1 MKIYFANV
9 YGETVKH
16 DIQLTVPYALVE
28 SGEESLAL
36 SQGFYKTYWDYPGDH
51 FFEDFADTDQNVWLQ
66 ARLGRIT
73 SQEYKPGRT
82 TRAAK
87 RKYLGN
93 ELTYRISKPADLS
106 ETDKFKLHATFF
118 SYIKFKGYSPEADVQ
133 TIFGYQEYFKNFM
146 ISHVENRRIIMFYYK
161 SDLIAFSCFEIF
173 GDSIFGCQFAWN
185 YRHPKLSLGKM
196 QISFIHDY
204 ALKNDIKYIYLGLC
218 YGKQCVYK
226 AGFKSFEYWTGKD
239 WLNDKDRYIKMC
251 ESDSAVQS
259 LDDLEDLLD
268 SNFTTLWGTDQPYQL
283 FKRKNEHQR

>member
-1 MKIYFANV
+1 
-9 YGETVKH
+9 
-16 DIQLTVPYALVE
+16 
-28 SGEESLAL
+28 
-36 SQGFYKTYWDYPGDH
+36 
-51 FFEDFADTDQNVWLQ
+51 
-66 ARLGRIT
+66 
-73 SQEYKPGRT
+73 
-82 TRAAK
+82 
-87 RKYLGN
+87 
-93 ELTYRISKPADLS
+93 
-106 ETDKFKLHATFF
+106 
-118 SYIKFKGYSPEADVQ
+118 
-133 TIFGYQEYFKNFM
+133 
-146 ISHVENRRIIMFYYK
+146 MFYYK

-185 YRHPKLSLGKM
+185 YKHPKLSLGKM

-251 ESDSAVQS
+251 EADSAVQS